1 MRLHAVK
8 ALIYRPNGSILLQ
21 QRDDKPDLP
30 FAGRWTFFG
39 GQVEPGENLVDALR
53 RELLEELGCLPGLV
67 GDELF
72 RWNWHGVQPAH
83 NHFFSVRCDVSDE
96 ALVLNEGQAM
106 GWFSLDEL
114 TGLSTTPVIT
124 DNMFHIARFLNT
136 TARRPQQESHENQY
150 DG

>member
-1 MRLHAVK
+1 MQVHAVK
-8 ALIYRPNGSILLQ
+8 ALIYRPSGCILLQ

-39 GQVEPGENLVDALR
+39 GQVEPGEDLVEALR

-72 RWNWHGVQPAH
+72 QWDWHGAQPAR
-83 NHFFSVRCDVSDE
+83 NHYFSVLCDVADE

-106 GWFSLDEL
+106 AWMNLDEL
-114 TGLSTTPVIT
+114 SNLPTTPLIT
-124 DNMFHIARFLNT
+124 DNIGHITQFIKYQSAKAAAGEL
-136 TARRPQQESHENQY
+136 
-150 DG
+150 

>member
-1 MRLHAVK
+1 MQIHAVK
-8 ALIYRPNGSILLQ
+8 ALIYRPCGCMLLQ

-39 GQVEPGENLVDALR
+39 GQVEPGENSIDALR

-72 RWNWHGVQPAH
+72 QWDWHGVQPAH
-83 NHFFSVRCDVSDE
+83 NHFFSVQCDVSDE
-96 ALVLNEGQAM
+96 ALVLSEGQAM

-114 TGLSTTPVIT
+114 LGLSTTPLIT
-124 DNMFHIARFLNT
+124 DNMYHITRFIESQ
-136 TARRPQQESHENQY
+136 TAKVEAGEL
-150 DG
+150 

>member
-1 MRLHAVK
+1 MLVHAVK
-8 ALIYRPNGSILLQ
+8 ALIYRRSGFMLLQ

-39 GQVEPGENLVDALR
+39 GQVEPGENLVGALR

-72 RWNWHGVQPAH
+72 QWNWHGVQPAH
-83 NHFFSVRCDVSDE
+83 NHYFSVLCDVTDE
-96 ALVLNEGQAM
+96 ALVLNEGQSM

-114 TGLSTTPVIT
+114 PGLPTTPLII
-124 DNMFHIARFLNT
+124 DNMRHIARFI
-136 TARRPQQESHENQY
+136 ESQSAKALVGES
-150 DG
+150 